1 MAALFRSRRF
11 RLAARAV
18 RPEALPRIRGATEPA
33 MIRSGTTADV
43 VIVGGSVVGSSV
55 AWHLR
60 EAGFGRRVVVV
71 ERDPSYEFASAYRAM
86 GGIRQQFCT
95 PVTVRMVQYSVS
107 LWKAFDR
114 RFAAEGFTTRAWFR
128 QRGYLF
134 LADAGTATALM
145 DRYEQERRAGAVV
158 ELLSRDDI
166 RDLVPDLFLDDILF
180 GVLGPEDGYAA
191 AREVLRGLRHAAEKA
206 GAEYIQDEVTSV
218 ERDGPAIRAVGL
230 ASG

>member
-71 ERDPSYEFASAYRAM
+71 ERDPSYEYASAFRAM

-95 PVTVRMVQYSVS
+95 PVTVRMVQYSVA
-107 LWKAFDR
+107 LWKTFDR
-114 RFAAEGFTTRAWFR
+114 QFAASAFSPRTWFR

-134 LADAGTATALM
+134 LADQAASAALM
-145 DRYEQERRAGAVV
+145 DRFEQERRAGAHVQ
-158 ELLSRDDI
+158 LLSRDEV
-166 RDLVPDLFLDDILF
+166 RDLVPDLMLDDILF
-180 GVLGPEDGYAA
+180 GVLGPSDGYAA
-191 AREVLRGLRHAAEKA
+191 PREVLEGFRHAASSA
-206 GAEYIQDEVTSV
+206 GAEFLHDEVIGV
-218 ERDGPAIRAVGL
+218 ESAGGRVSRVRL
-230 ASG
+230 A